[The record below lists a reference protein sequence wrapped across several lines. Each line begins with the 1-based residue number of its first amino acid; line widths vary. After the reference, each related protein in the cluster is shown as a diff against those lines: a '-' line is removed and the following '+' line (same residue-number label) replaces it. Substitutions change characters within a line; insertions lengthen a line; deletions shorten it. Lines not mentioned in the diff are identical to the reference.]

1 MPGKDIVYNIAL
13 TIVSRQRIDGVIS
26 DLFDRQFFILPLA
39 HQHLNERRCGKL
51 IDMLFNK
58 LAYCLIGAIEQADI
72 EVVDVY
78 FNVGTVFGVVLNR
91 F

>member
-26 DLFDRQFFILPLA
+26 DLFDRQIFILPLA

-51 IDMLFNK
+51 MP
-58 LAYCLIGAIEQADI
+58 AYLGFEI
-72 EVVDVY
+72 VKVDVP
-78 FNVGTVFGVVLNR
+78 FDTAGLAL
-91 F
+91 